1 MARIVLVL
9 FHALRVSTARFLPP
23 NISQRQEGDTLAAVG
38 RSHTGDDP
46 DVVNESDWAPVRV
59 R

>member
-1 MARIVLVL
+1 MAGIVLVL

-23 NISQRQEGDTLAAVG
+23 NISQRQKGDALAAVG
-38 RSHTGDDP
+38 SSLAGSDP
-46 DVVNESDWAPVRV
+46 EVVNESERVPVRV

>member
-9 FHALRVSTARFLPP
+9 FHALRVSTTRFLPP
-23 NISQRQEGDTLAAVG
+23 NISQRQEGDALAAVG
-38 RSHTGDDP
+38 SSHAGGDP
-46 DVVNESDWAPVRV
+46 EVVNESDWAPVRV